1 MRFLIFLSCLLTG
14 ISVYGQEVIDKIAAV
29 VGDEIITQSELEFQV
44 NIFAAQRR
52 VDATTPGLKNQV
64 LNALIEEKLVYTQA
78 NLDSITVTDDEV
90 KSRIDYQL
98 EVFKQQYGSLAK
110 VEEVYGMSVEKIRRE
125 LQDGVRKNIM
135 VQKLQE
141 KNFSDVETSRREVED
156 FFNLFQDSLGVIPE
170 KVQIAH
176 IFRNPRKSETI
187 KLKFKKFA
195 ESLLDSIK
203 NGADFAALAKQY
215 SEDPGSALQGGD
227 LGFVKRGVFY
237 PEFESVAFALNEN
250 EISNVI
256 ESPVGFHIVQLLEK
270 RGESIHTRHILIKI
284 KNDEEADLN
293 TIQFLSDNRDSIIH
307 GKGQF
312 SYYAKKY
319 SEDEDTKKFG
329 GELGTF
335 YINQLDKAF
344 LDAVAKLKENE
355 ISFPRRFEYSADNYG
370 YHIVYLRER
379 IAQHK
384 ADLKMDYDEL
394 KRLAD
399 EYKKQKLYEKWIA
412 ELKDNIFWEVRI

>member
-215 SEDPGSALQGGD
+215 SEDPGSASQGGD

-293 TIQFLSDNRDSIIH
+293 TIQFLSDIRDSIIH

>member
-156 FFNLFQDSLGVIPE
+156 FFNLFKDSLGVIPE

-215 SEDPGSALQGGD
+215 SEDPGSASQGGD

-293 TIQFLSDNRDSIIH
+293 TIQFLSDIRDSIIH

-344 LDAVAKLKENE
+344 LDAVAQLKENE

>member
-1 MRFLIFLSCLLTG
+1 LTG
-14 ISVYGQEVIDKIAAV
+14 ISAYCQEVIDKIAAV

-44 NIFAAQRR
+44 NLYAAQRR
-52 VDATTPGLKNQV
+52 IDTSTPGLKNQV

-141 KNFSDVETSRREVED
+141 KNFSGVETSRREVED
-156 FFNLFQDSLGVIPE
+156 FFNLYKDSLGIIPE
-170 KVQIAH
+170 KVRLSH

-195 ESLLDSIK
+195 ESLLDSVK
-203 NGADFAALAKQY
+203 AGSDFAALAKKY
-215 SEDPGSALQGGD
+215 SEDPGSASQGGD
-227 LGFVKRGVFY
+227 LGFVKRGAFY
-237 PEFESVAFALNEN
+237 PEFESAAFALDEN
-250 EISNVI
+250 EVSDVV
-256 ESPVGFHIVQLLEK
+256 ESPVGFHIIQLLEK

-284 KNDEEADLN
+284 KNDEETDLK
-293 TIQFLSDNRDSIIH
+293 TIQFLSDIRDSILL
-307 GKGQF
+307 GKGTF

-344 LDAVAKLKENE
+344 LDAIAKLKENE

-370 YHIVYLRER
+370 YHIVYLQER
-379 IAQHK
+379 ITQHK
-384 ADLKMDYDEL
+384 ADLKTDYDEL
-394 KRLAD
+394 KRLAE
-399 EYKKQKLYEKWIA
+399 EYKKTKLYEKWIA

>member
-98 EVFKQQYGSLAK
+98 EVFKQQHGSLAK

-215 SEDPGSALQGGD
+215 SEDPGSASQGGD

-293 TIQFLSDNRDSIIH
+293 TIQFLSDIRDSIIQ

-312 SYYAKKY
+312 GNYAKKY

>member
-98 EVFKQQYGSLAK
+98 EVFKQQHGSLAK

-215 SEDPGSALQGGD
+215 SEDPGSASQGGD

-293 TIQFLSDNRDSIIH
+293 TIQFLSDIRDSIIH

>member
-14 ISVYGQEVIDKIAAV
+14 VSVYGQEVIDKIAAV

-64 LNALIEEKLVYTQA
+64 LNVLIEEKLVYTQA

-98 EVFKQQYGSLAK
+98 EVFKQQHGSLAK

-156 FFNLFQDSLGVIPE
+156 FFNLFKDSLGVIPE

-215 SEDPGSALQGGD
+215 SEDPGSASQGGD

-293 TIQFLSDNRDSIIH
+293 TIQFLSDIRDSIIH

-344 LDAVAKLKENE
+344 LDAVAQLKENE

-412 ELKDNIFWEVRI
+412 ELKDNIFWEIRI

>member
-1 MRFLIFLSCLLTG
+1 MRFWFFLIFLSIR
-14 ISVYGQEVIDKIAAV
+14 ISLNAQEVIDKIAAV

-44 NIFAAQRR
+44 NLYAAQRKI
-52 VDATTPGLKNQV
+52 DPSTPGLKNQV
-64 LNALIEEKLVYTQA
+64 LNTLIEEKLVYAQA
-78 NLDSITVTDDEV
+78 NMDSITVSDDEV

-98 EVFKQQYGSLAK
+98 EVFKQQYGSLSK
-110 VEEVYGMSVEKIRRE
+110 VEEVYGMSIEKIRRE

-141 KNFSDVETSRREVED
+141 KNFSDIECSRREVED
-156 FFNLFQDSLGVIPE
+156 FFNNFKDSLGIIPE

-176 IFRNPRKSETI
+176 IFRNPRKSETV
-187 KLKFKKFA
+187 KLKYKKFA
-195 ESLLDSIK
+195 EEILDSIK
-203 NGADFAALAKQY
+203 AGADFAAMAKKY
-215 SEDPGSALQGGD
+215 SEDPGSASQGGD

-237 PEFESVAFALNEN
+237 PEFESVAFALKDG
-250 EISNVI
+250 EISGVV
-256 ESPVGFHIVQLLEK
+256 ESPVGFHIIQLIER

-284 KNDEEADLN
+284 KNDEESDLQ
-293 TIQFLSDNRDSIIH
+293 TIQFLSDLRDSIVKS
-307 GKGQF
+307 KGTF
-312 SYYAKKY
+312 GYFAKKY
-319 SEDEDTKKFG
+319 SEDDDTKKFG

-335 YINQLDKAF
+335 YINQLDKSF

-370 YHIVYLRER
+370 YHIVYLEKR
-379 IAQHK
+379 IPQHK
-384 ADLKMDYDEL
+384 ADLKLDYDEM

-412 ELKDNIFWEVRI
+412 ELKNNIFWEVRI

>member
-98 EVFKQQYGSLAK
+98 EVFKQQHGSLAK

-215 SEDPGSALQGGD
+215 SEDPGSASQGGD

-293 TIQFLSDNRDSIIH
+293 TIQFLSDIRDSIIH

-344 LDAVAKLKENE
+344 LDAVAQLKENE

>member
-1 MRFLIFLSCLLTG
+1 MKFSFFLIFLSIG
-14 ISVYGQEVIDKIAAV
+14 ISLYAQEVIDKIAAI

-44 NIFAAQRR
+44 NLYAAQRR
-52 VDATTPGLKNQV
+52 IDPSAPRLKNQV

-78 NLDSITVTDDEV
+78 NLDSITVSDDEV

-141 KNFSDVETSRREVED
+141 KNFSGVESSRREVED
-156 FFNLFQDSLGVIPE
+156 FFNTFKDSLGIIPE

-187 KLKFKKFA
+187 KLKYKKFA
-195 ESLLDSIK
+195 EDLLDSIK
-203 NGADFAALAKQY
+203 AGADFSAFAKEY
-215 SEDPGSALQGGD
+215 SEDPGSASQGGD

-237 PEFESVAFALNEN
+237 PEFEAVAFALKEN
-250 EISNVI
+250 ELSGVV
-256 ESPVGFHIVQLLEK
+256 ESPVGFHIIQLLEK

-284 KNDEEADLN
+284 KNDEESDLR
-293 TIQFLSDNRDSIIH
+293 TIQFLSDLRDSVL
-307 GKGQF
+307 KGSVTF

-370 YHIVYLRER
+370 YHIVYLE
-379 IAQHK
+379 
-384 ADLKMDYDEL
+384 
-394 KRLAD
+394 
-399 EYKKQKLYEKWIA
+399 
-412 ELKDNIFWEVRI
+412 